1 METRAHNKTS
11 KQVIE
16 LILKPPH
23 LYGVVA
29 LLCFLA
35 ASFYFTM
42 LYFERIE
49 TPIPT
54 QVAAASSTIDAFAG
68 ISLAARSAIVYD
80 ISTGKTLYERNADT
94 QLPLASIT
102 KVMLALVVA
111 ESMPPETVIT
121 IPYDTAPAG
130 TTQRLRQGEKWEV
143 GTVLDFTLISSSNK
157 GADILADA
165 ANEWVK
171 ARFIGAPAKGATL
184 WRMNALAEEIGMTNA
199 RFNNPSGLDISA
211 SKSGAYASAR
221 DVARLFT
228 YAASSSLHV
237 FSATAENGVLLSGEV
252 GDTAQ
257 ATNTNEALGDIPGLI
272 MGKTG
277 LTDLAGGNLAVV
289 YDVGL
294 AHPIVAVVLGSTRY
308 GRFEDMRKLVPAS
321 RKAITQQ

>member
-1 METRAHNKTS
+1 MATTTRKQTS
-11 KQVIE
+11 KEVIE
-16 LILKPPH
+16 ILLKPPH
-23 LYGVVA
+23 LFGALA
-29 LLCFLA
+29 LLCILA

-42 LYFERIE
+42 RYLERE
-49 TPIPT
+49 QMPVPV
-54 QVAAASSTIDAFAG
+54 QVAAASTTIDAFAG
-68 ISLAARSAIVYD
+68 ISLQARSAIVYD

-94 QLPLASIT
+94 ELPLASIT

-130 TTQRLRQGEKWEV
+130 APQRLRQGEKWEV
-143 GTVLDFTLISSSNK
+143 GKVINFTLVSSSNK
-157 GADILADA
+157 GADILASA
-165 ANEWVK
+165 ANEWVR
-171 ARFIGAPAKGATL
+171 ARFVGAPAQHATL
-184 WRMNALAEEIGMTNA
+184 WRMNELAKEIGMTKAQFSNA
-199 RFNNPSGLDISA
+199 SGLDIST
-211 SKSGAYASAR
+211 SESGGYASAR
-221 DVARLFT
+221 DVAKLFT

-237 FSATAENGVLLSGEV
+237 FSATAENGVLLSDEG
-252 GDTAQ
+252 GHQAQ

-294 AHPIVAVVLGSTRY
+294 AHPVVAVVLGSTRA

-321 RKAITQQ
+321 RTAVTAQ